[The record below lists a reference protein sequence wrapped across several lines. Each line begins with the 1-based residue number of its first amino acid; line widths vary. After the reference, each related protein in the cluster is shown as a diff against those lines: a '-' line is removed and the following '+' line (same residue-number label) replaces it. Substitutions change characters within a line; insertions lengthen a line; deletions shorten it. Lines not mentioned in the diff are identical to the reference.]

1 MSKYVMALD
10 QGTTSSRCIIFDHQG
25 KIIAKA
31 QKEFQQIF
39 PKPGWVE
46 HNPLEIWSSQLSVMI
61 EAQALSNIKAI
72 DLAGIGIPI
81 KERQQ

>member
-61 EAQALSNIKAI
+61 EADRKSTRLNSSH
-72 DLAGIGIPI
+72 G
-81 KERQQ
+81 